1 MAKKTRKQ
9 SKRHRGGSG
18 KGPAAAEKNVRPPPE
33 DDEDGE
39 DDPEWAKLIDAYYSE
54 LANVV
59 KYAIGKIS
67 NEEITEMRK
76 RAENLVDEITDN
88 RTKMP
93 TDEGKNKLAAFWDK
107 ERNEMNKTG
116 GRRRSRRSRRR
127 GSSRPTRRR

>member
-9 SKRHRGGSG
+9 SKKHRGGSG
-18 KGPAAAEKNVRPPPE
+18 KGPAAAEKNVQPPPPE
-33 DDEDGE
+33 DDED
-39 DDPEWAKLIDAYYSE
+39 DPEWAALVDAYYSE

-107 ERNEMNKTG
+107 EINEMNKTG
-116 GRRRSRRSRRR
+116 GRRRSRRSRR
-127 GSSRPTRRR
+127 TRRR

>member
-18 KGPAAAEKNVRPPPE
+18 KGPAAVKNVRPPPPE
-33 DDEDGE
+33 DDEE
-39 DDPEWAKLIDAYYSE
+39 DPEWTAFVDEYYKD
-54 LANVV
+54 LDTAV
-59 KYAIGKIS
+59 KHAIGKKS

-76 RAENLVDEITDN
+76 RAENLFDIITDN
-88 RTKMP
+88 RTNVP

-107 ERNEMNKTG
+107 ERNETNKTG
-116 GRRRSRRSRRR
+116 GRRRRRRR